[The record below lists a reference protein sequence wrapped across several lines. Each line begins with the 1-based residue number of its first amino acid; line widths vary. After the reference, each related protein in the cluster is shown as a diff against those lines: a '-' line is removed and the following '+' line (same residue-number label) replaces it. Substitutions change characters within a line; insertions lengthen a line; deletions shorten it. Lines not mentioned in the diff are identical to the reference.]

1 MNVMTSLLKR
11 TNRSED
17 SFKKPE
23 MPKQL
28 QQPSPSTNQHT
39 HTEIHTAQLDTKW
52 KHIVFEK
59 QNRQELGIMENMM
72 RACGAYTV
80 R

>member
-1 MNVMTSLLKR
+1 MNVMTSLLER
-11 TNRSED
+11 TNRNED

-39 HTEIHTAQLDTKW
+39 HIEIHTAQLDTK
-52 KHIVFEK
+52 
-59 QNRQELGIMENMM
+59 
-72 RACGAYTV
+72 
-80 R
+80 